1 MPGAVV
7 LLSGGLDS
15 STVLYMA
22 RERGFQLHALS
33 FDYGQR
39 HRIELERA
47 GRQAQAADCAAHVVV
62 RIDPVLFSGTA
73 LVGTDVAVPRGRDID
88 NSIPVT
94 YVPGRNILFLAHALS
109 YAESRQIVDIFIG
122 ANALDYSGY
131 PDCRPEFFEAF
142 SRMAHLGTR
151 AGSMGGSPQIHAP
164 LLKMTKAAIIREG
177 LRLGV
182 DYAATTSCYDPGP
195 EGRPC
200 GGCDSCVLRAKGF
213 REAGSPD
220 PLGDGHSQVS

>member
-1 MPGAVV
+1 MAGAVV

-15 STVLYMA
+15 STALYIA
-22 RERGFQLHALS
+22 KSRGFDLYAMS

-47 GRQAQAADCAAHVVV
+47 SRQAHNAACKAHIVV

-73 LVGTDVAVPRGRDID
+73 LVGTDVAVPRGREID
-88 NSIPVT
+88 SSIPVT

-109 YAESRQIVDIFIG
+109 YAESRKIQDIFIG

-131 PDCRPEFFEAF
+131 PDCRPEFFDAF
-142 SRMAHLGTR
+142 SKMAALGTKI
-151 AGSMGGSPQIHAP
+151 GVTEGSPRIHAP
-164 LLKMTKAAIIREG
+164 LLEWSKAEIIREG

-182 DYAATTSCYDPGP
+182 DYGATTSCYDPGP
-195 EGRPC
+195 DGKPC
-200 GGCDSCVLRAKGF
+200 GECDSCVLRAKGF
-213 REAGSPD
+213 REAGAAD
-220 PLGDGHSQVS
+220 PLIR